1 MDNVLMSGTTPAE
14 VMVHPGINFT
24 PAGKVAVTLLEWAK
38 LRVWGPVVRKVGGRM
53 VKVSPASARR

>member
-1 MDNVLMSGTTPAE
+1 MDDVLMGGTNSTE
-14 VMVHPGINFT
+14 VKVHPGINFT
-24 PAGKVAVTLLEWAK
+24 PADKVAVTLLEWAR